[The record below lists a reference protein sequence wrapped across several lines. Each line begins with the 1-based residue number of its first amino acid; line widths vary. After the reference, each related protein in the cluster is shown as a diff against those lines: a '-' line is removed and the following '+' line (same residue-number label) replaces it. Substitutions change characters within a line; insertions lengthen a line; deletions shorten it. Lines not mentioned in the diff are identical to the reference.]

1 MLSLRIVST
10 LSTSGFFDAFLFEHI
25 LFKQDGL
32 FRERFDKVVQLTR
45 QLLQQTKTVIE
56 TCGGGAFLLL
66 LLFYYIIFSPNNN
79 IKRHGKIGLV

>member
-56 TCGGGAFLLL
+56 TWGGGAFLLL
-66 LLFYYIIFSPNNN
+66 LFYYIFSPNNN

>member
-56 TCGGGAFLLL
+56 TWGGGAFLLL
-66 LLFYYIIFSPNNN
+66 LLFYYIFSPNNN

>member
-56 TCGGGAFLLL
+56 TWGGGAFGE
-66 LLFYYIIFSPNNN
+66 N
-79 IKRHGKIGLV
+79 INP